1 MQPIDGANV
10 KLLNIAKAAGL
21 AVLVASATA
30 CSKGDSTEQHLA
42 RANEFIATEK
52 YKSAVIELKNALQQ
66 DNQSAEARYL
76 LGKVYLESGD
86 VLSAEKELQR
96 AIELGWPGEDITPLL
111 ARALLAQGEYGRV
124 RKLDETGLPSEAAAA
139 LLAAQSVAALSQG
152 DSLDAEALANKALE
166 KAPTSTEAL
175 LAKARVLSSRGDLA
189 GADAAV
195 EQVLSAN
202 PEYGPAW
209 GMRGDILMAKRDY
222 EGARTAYDRAIRFQ
236 PNDYNSLFK
245 RALLALQLADYETAQ
260 ADADALLKR
269 APRHPGAN
277 YVQGLIHY
285 QGGRYKD
292 AVTSLALAEP
302 ASNQYPLVL
311 FFLGSAQLMEGNTAQ
326 AAAMA
331 ARFHN
336 LAPDSVRGRKL
347 LATIRLQQGNNDAV
361 QELLRPVI
369 DADPDDVD
377 ALNLMANALLRD
389 GKTEEGITLLSK
401 VAELQ
406 PDSPVAQVRLGAGL
420 LMSGQG
426 EDAAQHM
433 ETALEINPE
442 FQQADILLVLNHLKS
457 QDYPA
462 AIEAAEAYRRRHLTS
477 VTPYNLLGKVY
488 QQAGQPDK
496 AREAF
501 ENALSLDANDP
512 AANHNLAQLAIAD
525 NDLATAR
532 KHYQTILEARPD
544 FQPAFIQLAMLDA
557 REGKEQAMLG
567 HLEQALSADPKGI
580 QPRLLLAR
588 YYLGK
593 GRAEQVAPLFA
604 NLDKAQQQSPEVLR
618 LMALAQLSS
627 KDSEAAQFTLE
638 QLLQSTPDTASVRH
652 MMAMAA
658 AGSGDQQRAEKELRR
673 ALELDENYVPSR
685 IALARLTFNRGSSEE
700 FAEHLAKLKT
710 LAPDAPDVLLLEAA
724 ASHRQG
730 DTAGA
735 IALADK
741 AFQVAPSS
749 TTAIALANY
758 KATGG
763 DVDGA
768 LTVYNDWLQDHPD
781 DLAVRMSTAN
791 TLQMYD
797 REAEA
802 ARHYEEVLKADA
814 DNAVALNNVAW
825 IVREQDPEKALEY
838 ARRASTIAPDSG
850 EVLDTL
856 AVIEYLNKDYKRA
869 SRTIERALKAV
880 PDNPSIIYHS
890 AMIAAADGDEAT
902 ARNTLKSLIEA
913 GKDFPESEEARA
925 LLAELED

>member
-1 MQPIDGANV
+1 VN
-10 KLLNIAKAAGL
+10 LLNIAKATGL
-21 AVLVASATA
+21 AVLLASIAA
-30 CSKGDSTEQHLA
+30 CGKGDSAEQHLA
-42 RANEFIATEK
+42 RANQFIADAE

-66 DNQSAEARYL
+66 DNKSAEARYL
-76 LGKVYLESGD
+76 LGKVYLEAGD

-96 AIELGWPGEDITPLL
+96 AIDLGWPGEDIKPLL
-111 ARALLAQGEYGRV
+111 ARALLAQGEYSRV
-124 RKLDETGLPSEAAAA
+124 RALDDTGLPPKTAAT
-139 LLAAQSVAALSQG
+139 LLATQSVAALSQG

-175 LAKARVLSSRGDLA
+175 LANAQVLSSRGDLA

-195 EQVLSAN
+195 EQVLSTD
-202 PEYGPAW
+202 PEHGPAW
-209 GMRGDILMAKRDY
+209 AMRGDILRAKRDY
-222 EGARTAYDRAIRFQ
+222 EDARAAYDNAIKFQ

-245 RALLALQLADYETAQ
+245 RALLALQLADYGAAQ
-260 ADADALLKR
+260 GDADALLKV
-269 APRHPGAN
+269 APRNPGAN
-277 YVQGLIHY
+277 YVMGLIQY
-285 QGGRYKD
+285 QEGRYEE
-292 AVTSLALAEP
+292 AIASLTLAEP
-302 ASNQYPLVL
+302 AAEQYPLTL
-311 FFLGSAQLMEGNTAQ
+311 FFLSSAHLMERNTAQ

-336 LAPDSVRGRKL
+336 LAPDSIRGRKL
-347 LATIRLQQGNNDAV
+347 LATIRLQQGDDEDV
-361 QELLRPVI
+361 QELLGPVI
-369 DADPDDVD
+369 AADPEDVD

-389 GKTEEGITLLSK
+389 GKTEEGIALLFK

-420 LMSGQG
+420 LMGGQS

-433 ETALEINPE
+433 ETALELNPE
-442 FQQADILLVLNHLKS
+442 FQQAEILLVLNHLKN

-477 VTPYNLLGKVY
+477 VTPYNVLGKVY

-532 KHYQTILEARPD
+532 KHYRTILEARPD

-567 HLEQALSADPKGI
+567 HLEQALSADPDGI

-627 KDSEAAQFTLE
+627 KDAEGAQFTLE
-638 QLLQSTPDTASVRH
+638 QLLESTPDTASVRH

-658 AGSGDQQRAEKELRR
+658 AGSGDQKRAEQELSR

-685 IALARLTFNRGSSEE
+685 IALARLAFNRGASEE
-700 FAEHLAKLKT
+700 FAEHLKKLRT
-710 LAPDAPDVLLLEAA
+710 LAPDKPEVLLLEAA
-724 ASHRQG
+724 ASHREG
-730 DTAGA
+730 DTTGA
-735 IALADK
+735 TALAEK
-741 AFQVAPSS
+741 AFQLAPAS

-758 KATGG
+758 KAAGG
-763 DVDGA
+763 DLDAA
-768 LTVYNDWLQDHPD
+768 LGVYNNWLEDHPD
-781 DLAVRMSTAN
+781 DQAVRMSTAN
-791 TLQMYD
+791 TLQING

-814 DNAVALNNVAW
+814 DNAVALNNLAW
-825 IVREQDPEKALEY
+825 IVRKQDSQKALDY
-838 ARRASTIAPDSG
+838 ARRASNLAPDSG

-856 AVIEYLNKDYKRA
+856 AVIEYLNEDYKRA
-869 SRTIERALKAV
+869 SRTIQRALKAS
-880 PDNPSIIYHS
+880 PDNPSILYHS
-890 AMIAAADGDEAT
+890 AMIAAASGNQAA
-902 ARNTLKSLIEA
+902 ARQTLKSLIES
-913 GKDFPESEEARA
+913 GRDYPESEEARA
-925 LLAELED
+925 LLAELEN